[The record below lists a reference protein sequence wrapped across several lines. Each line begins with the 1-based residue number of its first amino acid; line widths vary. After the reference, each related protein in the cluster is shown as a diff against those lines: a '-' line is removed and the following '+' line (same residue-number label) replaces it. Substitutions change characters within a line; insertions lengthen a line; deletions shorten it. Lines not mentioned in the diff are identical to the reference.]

1 MENVQGKKGGAC
13 FAIDDYPSISMEV
26 DPRDLHLFYRFL
38 QHGFFVVAQ
47 TGESVKSMLCD
58 RFGVDPEYAVE
69 RIKTIFLNGKPVDD
83 MEKAIV
89 RDGCS
94 LALSAAMPGLVGA
107 TFRSG
112 GVLSP
117 FRSSISY
124 RPDECGAF
132 ESRRGAVNLKLFN
145 LLVPEMG
152 PAFLKNG
159 IFVEKILLEEFFREN
174 GPALA
179 SRCGSIRLDDK
190 ETSIPELADKGVA
203 GSKEFVNLSVRIS

>member
-1 MENVQGKKGGAC
+1 MVEGQGKESRFC
-13 FAIDDYPSISMEV
+13 FGVEDYPSLSIVV

-38 QHGFFVVAQ
+38 QHGFHVVAQ
-47 TGESVKSMLCD
+47 TGENVKSMLCD
-58 RFGVDPEYAVE
+58 RFGVDPAYALG

-117 FRSSISY
+117 FRAAISY
-124 RPDECGAF
+124 RPDESGD
-132 ESRRGAVNLKLFN
+132 SGSQVGAVHLKLFN

-152 PAFLKNG
+152 PAFLKRG
-159 IFVEKILLEEFFREN
+159 IFVDKNLLEEFIRKD
-174 GPALA
+174 GPDFARRAGRVVL
-179 SRCGSIRLDDK
+179 GDK
-190 ETSIPELADKGVA
+190 ETSLEELAINGISGAKGFA
-203 GSKEFVNLSVRIS
+203 NLKVETS